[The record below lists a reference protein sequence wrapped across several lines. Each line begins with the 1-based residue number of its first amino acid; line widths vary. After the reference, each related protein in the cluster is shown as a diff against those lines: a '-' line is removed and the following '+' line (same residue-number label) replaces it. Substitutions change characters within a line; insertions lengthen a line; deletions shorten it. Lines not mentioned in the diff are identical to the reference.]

1 MIRTRHLLPL
11 RQAAKR
17 RFVHGLLTRIGFSAL
32 AALVMLLSVTAA
44 GSTQSTGRIFL
55 PLIQQDGA
63 DQDAAAT
70 ATETGADGQEQ
81 GGRPKSRPTIVLV
94 HGAWADGTGW
104 QEVIK
109 RLEREGYPV
118 IAVQNPLT
126 SLVDDVATTKRVLD
140 AQTGPT
146 IVVGHSYG
154 GAVITGAAVGNA
166 NVKALVYIAAFG
178 PAVGEPI
185 GALLQ
190 QYPTELGQILEFDAA
205 GFGYLNRARFRAVF
219 AADVD
224 RATAGVMAAAQK
236 PAFGGIFSEHLDAVA
251 WATIPSWYMVAK
263 EDKALHPDMERF
275 IANRMGATT
284 VEIKASHVPF
294 ISQPSEVVKLIEKA
308 VRATVQ

>member
-1 MIRTRHLLPL
+1 MCTQLWVRLFRVGVSLL
-11 RQAAKR
+11 AT
-17 RFVHGLLTRIGFSAL
+17 V
-32 AALVMLLSVTAA
+32 VVLLSTVAS
-44 GSTQSTGRIFL
+44 GYTQSDGQVFL
-55 PLIQQDGA
+55 PLVQQGDQSVVAA
-63 DQDAAAT
+63 DHEEDERA
-70 ATETGADGQEQ
+70 GK
-81 GGRPKSRPTIVLV
+81 PRPTIVLV

-109 RLEREGYPV
+109 RLDREGYPV

-146 IVVGHSYG
+146 IAVGHSYG
-154 GAVITGAAVGNA
+154 GAVITGAAVGNP

-178 PAVGEPI
+178 PAVGEPL

-190 QYPTELGQILEFDAA
+190 QYPTELGQILVFDAA
-205 GFGYLNRARFRAVF
+205 GFGYLDRTRFQAVF

-224 RATAGVMAAAQK
+224 RSTARVMAATQK
-236 PAFGGIFSEHLDAVA
+236 PAFGGIFAEHLDAVA

-263 EDKALHPDMERF
+263 DDKALHPDMERF

-284 VEIKASHVPF
+284 VEITASHVPF
-294 ISQPSEVVKLIEKA
+294 ISKPQEVVKLIEKA
-308 VRATVQ
+308 VRGTVP